1 MTPKRKQLFAGLVII
16 SVLCWFEWAVL
27 ECGRC
32 EGASKRRVLDHNTAV
47 FYFLAAHHEWC
58 LRACIYNLHAVWRSR
73 MTNTRGSNYSPAQS
87 CPGNSHSCFL
97 AHRTFL
103 SLCRYI
109 STSYMFGSAK
119 YFRYRVSQK
128 KCRF

>member
-47 FYFLAAHHEWC
+47 FYFLDAYHEWC

-73 MTNTRGSNYSPAQS
+73 MTNIPGVAITLLRSHAQGTVML
-87 CPGNSHSCFL
+87 PGPQN
-97 AHRTFL
+97 
-103 SLCRYI
+103 I
-109 STSYMFGSAK
+109 SIFMS
-119 YFRYRVSQK
+119 VHI
-128 KCRF
+128 

>member
-47 FYFLAAHHEWC
+47 FYFLDAYHEWC

-73 MTNTRGSNYSPAQS
+73 MTNIPGVAITLLRSHAQGTVIHAS
-87 CPGNSHSCFL
+87 WPTEHFYLYVGTYLLHTCLVPHNTL
-97 AHRTFL
+97 D
-103 SLCRYI
+103 I
-109 STSYMFGSAK
+109 
-119 YFRYRVSQK
+119 
-128 KCRF
+128 